1 MSEVIIKKGNSK
13 TILERTDLIEVSET
27 PDGVNFTIKGGLVL
41 SVMDPDMPSG
51 TKQIIKNTADSYPG
65 GKKLI
70 FDLANY
76 RKPVMVDAT

>member
-1 MSEVIIKKGNSK
+1 MSEVIIKKGKIK
-13 TILERTDLIEVSET
+13 TILDRTDLVDVAET

-41 SVMDPDMPSG
+41 SVMDPDMPSA
-51 TKQIIKNTADSYPG
+51 TKQVIKNTADSFP

-76 RKPVMVDAT
+76 KRPAMVDAT